1 MTLGATAL
9 RQQDA
14 VVELRESFDVFLPA
28 SAVWERLRLPGAP
41 ASDTCRIP
49 GFPSSDGSP
58 GCVVG
63 VESDEPQQRLAGTK
77 LDEPCGGTVIR
88 IEIGPAN
95 ASGWP
100 TRVSMVQAG
109 FAPPL
114 ADLPDYL
121 NAHWRRI
128 VADFRLYVEHGVTAP
143 ASTWGAS
150 LGATTRETPTGL
162 VIAEVMAEG
171 FADRCGMRVGD
182 LLVTLADVRVLDTA
196 GLWTVLAVFKPGDE
210 VDACWVRDGE
220 MMDAMQTLGGHG

>member
-1 MTLGATAL
+1 M

-28 SAVWERLRLPGAP
+28 SVVWERLRLPGEQAP
-41 ASDTCRIP
+41 GTCRIP
-49 GFPSSDGSP
+49 GFPSDDGHP
-58 GCVVG
+58 GCVVATD
-63 VESDEPQQRLAGTK
+63 SNEPQRRLAGTK
-77 LDEPCGGTVIR
+77 LDEPCKGTAIR
-88 IEIGPAN
+88 IEVGPAN

-100 TRVSMVQAG
+100 TRVSVVQSG

-128 VADFRLYVEHGVTAP
+128 VADFRLYVEHGATAP

-162 VIAEVMAEG
+162 VVADVVSDG
-171 FADRCGMRVGD
+171 FANRCGMQEGD

-196 GLWTVLAVFKPGDE
+196 QLWTLLAVLDPGD
-210 VDACWVRDGE
+210 VAGTCWVRAGE
-220 MMDAMQTLGGHG
+220 MMDAMQTLGGYD

>member
-1 MTLGATAL
+1 M
-9 RQQDA
+9 
-14 VVELRESFDVFLPA
+14 VELRESFDVFLPA
-28 SAVWERLRLPGAP
+28 SAVWERLRLPGEH
-41 ASDTCRIP
+41 ASGTCRIP

-77 LDEPCGGTVIR
+77 LDEPCGGTAIR

-95 ASGWP
+95 AGGWP
-100 TRVSMVQAG
+100 TRVNVVQAG

-162 VIAEVMAEG
+162 VVSDLVAQG
-171 FADRCGMRVGD
+171 FADRCGMHVGD
-182 LLVTLADVRVLDTA
+182 LLVTLAGVRVLDTA
-196 GLWTVLAVFKPGDE
+196 QLWTVLAVLNPGDE
-210 VDACWVRDGE
+210 ARARWVRDGE
-220 MMDAMQTLGGHG
+220 AIDAVQALGGY